1 MLKVH
6 SPPLGDLMGN
16 EEKKEI
22 RQKGFFQKILPATR
36 TLSFRLYFLLIILL
50 MISFTG
56 IMYFN
61 VTSYTQHLNDSVINS
76 AIQASDLIK
85 RSARYSMLKNDRE
98 NLSNIITTIGNEK
111 GMEGIRIYN
120 KPGTIAF
127 SDNLEEVNTTVDK
140 KTEQCYVCHG
150 KEPPQVYLTTK
161 SRIRILT
168 SPQGYRVL
176 GLINPIENEPE
187 CYKSD
192 CHGHSSKD
200 KLLGLLD
207 VKMSLKSVDE
217 DTYKTGKKMVLFSSI
232 MIFLTALL
240 FAGFILRLVHIPIR
254 KLARG
259 TKEVAN
265 LNLNYTIDFVSRDEM
280 GELARS
286 FNQMTKQLK
295 AANEANQEW
304 SSTLEKK
311 VKEKSEELKKAQAH
325 LLLVEKIASLGK
337 LSAVVAHEINNPL
350 SGILTYAKLCL
361 KIILNPASLS
371 REQTNSVVQFLTVIR
386 DEAIRC
392 GDIVKN
398 LLVFAKKDFG
408 KWAEESLN
416 KLINNGIQLVKHKMQ
431 IKEMALSL
439 ELAEGNDIIYC
450 DASGIQQILV
460 ALFINAIDA
469 MSKGGKLNVKTRFL
483 DSSDEVQIVIS
494 DTGRGIPDDILPRIF
509 EPFFSTKESTGLGL
523 AVVYGIIQQH
533 QGEIEVESKPNEGTT
548 FIITLPRRPLHVQG
562 RLSSDVINLKPQQLG
577 ERR

>member
-1 MLKVH
+1 LK
-6 SPPLGDLMGN
+6 DAA
-16 EEKKEI
+16 
-22 RQKGFFQKILPATR
+22 QKIVSQKILPAMR
-36 TLSFRLYFLLIILL
+36 SLSFKLYFLLVILL

-61 VTSYTQHLNDSVINS
+61 VTSYTNHINESVIGS

-85 RSARYSMLKNDRE
+85 RSARYSMLQNDRE
-98 NLSNIITTIGNEK
+98 NLSNIITTIGQER

-120 KPGTIAF
+120 KPGKIAF
-127 SDNLEEVNTTVDK
+127 SNDLAEVNTIVDK
-140 KTEQCYVCHG
+140 KVEQCYVCHE
-150 KEPPQVYLTTK
+150 KEPAQVHLTTK

-187 CYKSD
+187 CFSAD
-192 CHGHSSKD
+192 CHGHSPKD

-217 DTYKTGKKMVLFSSI
+217 ETYRTRKKMVLFSCI
-232 MIFLTALL
+232 MILVTALL
-240 FAGFILRLVHIPIR
+240 FAGFILRLVHFPIR
-254 KLARG
+254 KLAKG

-265 LNLNYTIDFVSRDEM
+265 LNLNYTIDSVSKDEM

-286 FNQMTKQLK
+286 FNQMTKELK

-311 VKEKSEELKKAQAH
+311 VKQKSEELKKAQAH

-361 KIILNPASLS
+361 KMIQNPASLS
-371 REQTNSVVQFLTVIR
+371 QEQNNSVVQFLSVIR

-398 LLVFAKKDFG
+398 LLIFAKKDYG
-408 KWAEESLN
+408 KWTEESLN
-416 KLINNGIQLVKHKMQ
+416 KIINNSLQLVRHKIQ
-431 IKEMALSL
+431 IKELEL
-439 ELAEGNDIIYC
+439 LQELAEGNDIIYC
-450 DASGIQQILV
+450 DASGIQHVLV
-460 ALFINAIDA
+460 ALFINAVDA
-469 MSKGGKLNVKTRFL
+469 MSKGGKLKVKTIL
-483 DSSDEVQIVIS
+483 PGNSNEVQIVVS
-494 DTGRGIPDDILPRIF
+494 DTGSGIPEEILPHIF
-509 EPFFSTKESTGLGL
+509 EPFVSTKESTGLGL
-523 AVVYGIIQQH
+523 SVVYGIIQQH
-533 QGEIEVESKPNEGTT
+533 QGEIEVESEPNRGTT
-548 FIITLPRRPLHVQG
+548 FVITLPRRPVRGQVGDGAVVSPTLNP
-562 RLSSDVINLKPQQLG
+562 RAKEKED
-577 ERR
+577 E

>member
-1 MLKVH
+1 MR
-6 SPPLGDLMGN
+6 S
-16 EEKKEI
+16 
-22 RQKGFFQKILPATR
+22 
-36 TLSFRLYFLLIILL
+36 LSFKLYLLLVILLI
-50 MISFTG
+50 ISFTG

-61 VTSYTQHLNDSVINS
+61 VTSHTSHVNESVINS

-98 NLSNIITTIGNEK
+98 NLSNIITTVGQEK

-120 KPGTIAF
+120 KPGKIAF
-127 SDNLEEVNTTVDK
+127 SNDLTEVDTIVDK
-140 KTEQCYVCHG
+140 KVEQCYVCHER
-150 KEPPQVYLTTK
+150 EPAQVYLTNK
-161 SRIRILT
+161 NRIRILT

-187 CYKSD
+187 CFNAS
-192 CHGHSSKD
+192 CHGHSPKD

-217 DTYKTGKKMVLFSSI
+217 EAYRTRKKMVLFSSI
-232 MIFLTALL
+232 MILVTALL
-240 FAGFILRLVHIPIR
+240 FAGSILRLVHIPIR
-254 KLARG
+254 KLAKG
-259 TKEVAN
+259 TREVAN
-265 LNLNYTIDFVSRDEM
+265 LNLDYAIDFVSKDEM

-286 FNQMTKQLK
+286 FNRMTKQLK

-311 VKEKSEELKKAQAH
+311 VREKSEELKKAQAH

-350 SGILTYAKLCL
+350 SGILTYAKLSL
-361 KIILNPASLS
+361 KIIQNPTSSLS
-371 REQTNSVVQFLTVIR
+371 QEQTNSVVQFLSVIR

-398 LLVFAKKDFG
+398 LLIFAKKDFG
-408 KWAEESLN
+408 KWSEESLN
-416 KLINNGIQLVKHKMQ
+416 KIIYNSIQLVKHKMQ
-431 IKEMALSL
+431 MKEVELSQ

-450 DASGIQQILV
+450 DTSGIQHVFV

-469 MSKGGKLNVKTRFL
+469 MSKGGKLKVKTNLL
-483 DSSDEVQIVIS
+483 DGDRGEVQIVIS
-494 DTGRGIPDDILPRIF
+494 DTGSGIPEDILPRIF
-509 EPFFSTKESTGLGL
+509 EPFVSTKESTGLGL

-533 QGEIEVESKPNEGTT
+533 KGEIEVESKTNQGTT
-548 FIITLPRRPLHVQG
+548 FTITLPRRPARSQG
-562 RLSSDVINLKPQQLG
+562 G
-577 ERR
+577 EGR

>member
-1 MLKVH
+1 MKDTVQRILSK
-6 SPPLGDLMGN
+6 
-16 EEKKEI
+16 
-22 RQKGFFQKILPATR
+22 KILPAMR
-36 TLSFRLYFLLIILL
+36 SLSFKLYFLLVVLL

-61 VTSYTQHLNDSVINS
+61 VTSYTHHVNESVIQS

-98 NLSNIITTIGNEK
+98 NLSNIIMTVGQEN

-120 KPGTIAF
+120 KPGKIAF
-127 SDNLEEVNTTVDK
+127 SNELAEVDTIVDK
-140 KTEQCYVCHG
+140 KVEQCYVCHER
-150 KEPPQVYLTTK
+150 EPAQVYLTTK

-176 GLINPIENEPE
+176 GLINPIENEPD
-187 CYKSD
+187 CYTSD
-192 CHGHSSKD
+192 CHAHSSKD

-217 DTYKTGKKMVLFSSI
+217 EIYKTRKNMLLFSSI
-232 MIFLTALL
+232 MILVTALL
-240 FAGFILRLVHIPIR
+240 FAGFILRLVHRPIR
-254 KLARG
+254 KLSKG
-259 TKEVAN
+259 TREVAN
-265 LNLNYTIDFVSRDEM
+265 LNLDYAIDFVSKDEM
-280 GELARS
+280 GELAQS

-304 SSTLEKK
+304 SSTLEEK
-311 VKEKSEELKKAQAH
+311 VRQKSEELKKAQAH

-361 KIILNPASLS
+361 KIIQNPTSLS
-371 REQTNSVVQFLTVIR
+371 QEQGSSMVQFLSVIR

-398 LLVFAKKDFG
+398 LLIFAKKDFG
-408 KWAEESLN
+408 KWGEESLN
-416 KLINNGIQLVKHKMQ
+416 KIIHNSIQLVKHKMQ
-431 IKEMALSL
+431 IKEL
-439 ELAEGNDIIYC
+439 ELSQDLADGNDVIYC
-450 DASGIQQILV
+450 DASGIQHILV

-469 MSKGGKLNVKTRFL
+469 MSKGGKLRVRTNLL
-483 DSSDEVQIVIS
+483 DSGQEVQIVIS
-494 DTGRGIPDDILPRIF
+494 DTGSGIPEEILPHIF
-509 EPFFSTKESTGLGL
+509 EPFVSTKESTGLGL

-533 QGEIEVESKPNEGTT
+533 KGEIEVDSKPNQGTT
-548 FIITLPRRPLHVQG
+548 FTITLPRRPARVQWED
-562 RLSSDVINLKPQQLG
+562 RVVISSALKTDLKEKEDG
-577 ERR
+577 

>member
-1 MLKVH
+1 LE
-6 SPPLGDLMGN
+6 N
-16 EEKKEI
+16 EEVKDTVQRI
-22 RQKGFFQKILPATR
+22 FSTKILPAMR
-36 TLSFRLYFLLIILL
+36 SLSFKLYFLLVVLL
-50 MISFTG
+50 IISFTG

-61 VTSYTQHLNDSVINS
+61 VTSYTNHVNESVIQS

-98 NLSNIITTIGNEK
+98 NLSNIITTVGQEN

-120 KPGTIAF
+120 KPGKIAF
-127 SDNLEEVNTTVDK
+127 SNELAEVDTIVDK
-140 KTEQCYVCHG
+140 KVEQCYVCHE
-150 KEPPQVYLTTK
+150 KEPAQVYLTTK

-176 GLINPIENEPE
+176 GLINPIENEPD
-187 CYKSD
+187 CYTSN
-192 CHGHSSKD
+192 CHAHSSED

-217 DTYKTGKKMVLFSSI
+217 EIYKTRKNMVLFSSI
-232 MIFLTALL
+232 MILVTALL

-254 KLARG
+254 KLSKG
-259 TKEVAN
+259 TREVAN
-265 LNLNYTIDFVSRDEM
+265 LNLDYAIDFVSKDEM

-295 AANEANQEW
+295 TANEANQEW

-311 VKEKSEELKKAQAH
+311 VMQKSEELKKAQTH

-337 LSAVVAHEINNPL
+337 LSAVVAHEINNPM

-361 KIILNPASLS
+361 KIIQNPAALS
-371 REQTNSVVQFLTVIR
+371 REQTNSVVQFLSVIR

-398 LLVFAKKDFG
+398 LLIFAKKDFG
-408 KWAEESLN
+408 KWSEESLN
-416 KLINNGIQLVKHKMQ
+416 KIIHNSIQLVKHKMQ
-431 IKEMALSL
+431 IKEL
-439 ELAEGNDIIYC
+439 ELSEELADGNDIIYC
-450 DASGIQQILV
+450 DASGIQHILV

-469 MSKGGKLNVKTRFL
+469 MSKGGKLKVKTILL
-483 DSSDEVQIVIS
+483 DKSHEVQIVIS
-494 DTGRGIPDDILPRIF
+494 DTGSGIPEEILPHIF
-509 EPFFSTKESTGLGL
+509 EPFISTKESTGLGL

-533 QGEIEVESKPNEGTT
+533 KGEIEVESNPNQGTT
-548 FIITLPRRPLHVQG
+548 FMITLPRRPVRGQG
-562 RLSSDVINLKPQQLG
+562 GDGAVMSSTLNPQ
-577 ERR
+577 R

>member
-1 MLKVH
+1 MAQRILSKR
-6 SPPLGDLMGN
+6 L
-16 EEKKEI
+16 
-22 RQKGFFQKILPATR
+22 LPATR
-36 TLSFRLYFLLIILL
+36 GLSFKLYFLLVILL
-50 MISFTG
+50 MISFAG

-61 VTSYTQHLNDSVINS
+61 VTSYTDHVNESVINS

-85 RSARYSMLKNDRE
+85 RSTRYSMLKNDRD
-98 NLSNIITTIGNEK
+98 NLSNIIMTVGQEN

-120 KPGTIAF
+120 KPGKIAF
-127 SDNLEEVNTTVDK
+127 SNDLAEVDTTVDK
-140 KTEQCYVCHG
+140 NTEQCYVCHE
-150 KEPPQVYLTTK
+150 KEPAQVHLTTK
-161 SRIRILT
+161 NRIRILT

-187 CYKSD
+187 CFTSD
-192 CHGHSSKD
+192 CHGHSPKD

-207 VKMSLKSVDE
+207 VKISLKSVDE
-217 DTYKTGKKMVLFSSI
+217 ETYRTRKKMVLFSSI
-232 MIFLTALL
+232 MILVTALL

-254 KLARG
+254 KLSKG
-259 TKEVAN
+259 TREVAN
-265 LNLNYTIDFVSRDEM
+265 LNLDYAIDFRSKDEM

-311 VKEKSEELKKAQAH
+311 VNEKSEELRKAQAH
-325 LLLVEKIASLGK
+325 LFLVEKIASLGK

-361 KIILNPASLS
+361 KIIQNSASLS
-371 REQTNSVVQFLTVIR
+371 REQTSSVVQFLSVMR

-398 LLVFAKKDFG
+398 LLIFAKKDFG
-408 KWAEESLN
+408 KWSEESLN
-416 KLINNGIQLVKHKMQ
+416 KIINNSVQLVKHKMQ
-431 IKEMALSL
+431 IKELELSR

-450 DASGIQQILV
+450 DASGIQHILI

-469 MSKGGKLNVKTRFL
+469 MSKGGRLKIKTIL
-483 DSSDEVQIVIS
+483 SDSSQEVQMVIS
-494 DTGRGIPDDILPRIF
+494 DTGSGIPEEVLPHIF
-509 EPFFSTKESTGLGL
+509 EPFISTKESTGLGL

-533 QGEIEVESKPNEGTT
+533 KGKIEVDSKPNQGTT
-548 FIITLPRRPLHVQG
+548 FIITLPRRPARGQSEDRVVI
-562 RLSSDVINLKPQQLG
+562 SSALKSYLK
-577 ERR
+577 EKEDA